1 MVLINHKQHII
12 SQCCASSNCY
22 TMAPSFNTKIDS
34 RMDFSLH
41 NIAIA
46 VNRK

>member
-1 MVLINHKQHII
+1 MVLVNHKQHIV

-22 TMAPSFNTKIDS
+22 TMASNFNAEINS

-41 NIAIA
+41 NIAVPI
-46 VNRK
+46 NRQ